1 MLAFL
6 QHPSCA
12 GEAALPGVHG
22 ADCSEK
28 AVPGG
33 TATWSEA
40 VDAATKEK
48 GMEEEMLVQQEAG
61 RWGS

>member
-1 MLAFL
+1 M
-6 QHPSCA
+6 
-12 GEAALPGVHG
+12 HG

-33 TATWSEA
+33 TGTWSEA